1 MADPST
7 LARGRIRTHF
17 RGEGLLAQAVLLA
30 SPAGTTEPRGSRTP
44 RGWRS
49 EVQSLPASSRR
60 RSVCPGPLPSVCP
73 PQSSEAGPGPWQG
86 AWTPTQ

>member
-1 MADPST
+1 MADPSA
-7 LARGRIRTHF
+7 LARGRIQTHF
-17 RGEGLLAQAVLLA
+17 RGEGLLARGVLLA
-30 SPAGTTEPRGSRTP
+30 PPTGTTEPRGSRAP

-73 PQSSEAGPGPWQG
+73 LQSSEAGPEPWEG